1 MLSKKEEVLRQL
13 KTARKTKGLS
23 YQDIVDGTEEIGM
36 AVSLSTVKRV
46 FAETSDAADFRWDT
60 TLRPI
65 ARVIL
70 GMDSDEEPQTLE
82 EARVEVSGLTAVV
95 DYKDAL
101 IRKLEA
107 DLERA
112 QSGHQRELLAHE
124 DAEARKIAFLR
135 EEIAVARAERD
146 AKEKLL
152 NRYRMTAILLL
163 ALFSC
168 SLLVV
173 IMYLLMDRANPSWG
187 IFWRDAATS
196 IEAAAS
202 GVLP

>member
-1 MLSKKEEVLRQL
+1 MRAKKEEVLRQL
-13 KTARKTKGLS
+13 KTARKAKGLS

-46 FAETSDAADFRWDT
+46 FAENSDAADFRWDT

-65 ARVIL
+65 ARVVL
-70 GMDSDEEPQTLE
+70 GMDNDEEPQTLE

-101 IRKLEA
+101 IRKLES

-112 QSGHQRELLAHE
+112 QSGHQRELAAHE
-124 DAEARKIAFLR
+124 EAETKKIAYLR
-135 EEIAVARAERD
+135 EEVRLAREERD
-146 AKEKLL
+146 AKERTL
-152 NRYRMTAILLL
+152 RSYRMTTILFLVLLIVALLL
-163 ALFSC
+163 
-168 SLLVV
+168 V
-173 IMYLLMDRANPSWG
+173 ITYLLLDRANPNWG
-187 IFWRDAATS
+187 IFWREAATS

-202 GVLP
+202 GALP